1 MSVPQAP
8 HTVPF
13 VCTRCLGIE
22 DFTAYAMCLP
32 RYPFLGHHQAHP
44 VLMPGAREPGQQMRP
59 GPSPG
64 ADLVALFCTV
74 PSLCSGAPDAGD
86 LGSVRVQGWTLGS
99 GEELSPSSSSLF
111 PGLIPAT
118 TDKTKLSGQAA
129 LSVWAS
135 VTAPL
140 YFLGQSLCETGTQ
153 EAALSS
159 DTAVCFPMDYRRG

>member
-13 VCTRCLGIE
+13 VCTGCLGIE

-64 ADLVALFCTV
+64 ADLVALFCPV

-86 LGSVRVQGWTLGS
+86 LGSVRVQGWTPGTAQLLATGLRRGAEPFQLLFVSWSHPSHHRQDQTVWTGS
-99 GEELSPSSSSLF
+99 SLHVGQCHCSPLF
-111 PGLIPAT
+111 PGT
-118 TDKTKLSGQAA
+118 
-129 LSVWAS
+129 V
-135 VTAPL
+135 
-140 YFLGQSLCETGTQ
+140 SL
-153 EAALSS
+153 
-159 DTAVCFPMDYRRG
+159 